1 MEAGPNGGILG
12 VGMAVPERILTNADL
27 ERMVDTSDEWI
38 ITRTGIRER
47 RVAGPEDT
55 AATLG
60 TLAARRALAD
70 ANIAAEELDLVICA
84 TTTGDYLFP
93 ATACLIQH
101 ALGAHRAAAFDLAAA
116 CSGFVFAL
124 DTASLFIRA
133 GRYRYVL
140 VVGVDTLTRFVNWA
154 DRSTCVLFGD
164 GAAAAIL
171 GPCPREEGI
180 LATSL
185 GTDGAGAELIYI
197 PAGGAKMPAD
207 AHVLAQKLNTIA
219 MKGPEVFKFAVKIMG
234 EAALDALQKAGLRSQ
249 DVDLFIPHQAN
260 IRIIDAAA
268 KRMGL
273 GPGKVFVNVD
283 RYGNTS
289 AASIGIALREA
300 LDRGLVRRGS
310 VLVFVGFGAGLTWG
324 ANVIRWNREEEQ
336 SAQ

>member
-1 MEAGPNGGILG
+1 MDPGCNAGILG
-12 VGMAVPERILTNADL
+12 VGMALPERILTNADL

-38 ITRTGIRER
+38 VTRTGIRER
-47 RVAGPEDT
+47 RIAGPEDS

-60 TLAARRALAD
+60 EAAARQALDD
-70 ANIAAEELDLVICA
+70 AGITPEDLDLIICA

-101 ALGAHRAAAFDLAAA
+101 GLGASKAAAFDLSAA
-116 CSGFVFAL
+116 CAGFVFAL
-124 DTASLFIRA
+124 ENASLFVRT
-133 GRYRYVL
+133 GRCRYAL
-140 VVGVDTLTRFVNWA
+140 VIGADTLTRFVNWK

-164 GAAAAIL
+164 GAAAAVV
-171 GPCPREEGI
+171 GPCAEDEGI
-180 LATSL
+180 LATAL
-185 GTDGAGAELIYI
+185 GTDGSGAEQIYI
-197 PAGGAKMPAD
+197 PAGGARRPVD
-207 AHVLAQKLNTIA
+207 CTVLAQKLNTIA
-219 MKGPEVFKFAVKIMG
+219 MRGAEVFKFAVKIMG
-234 EAALDALQKAGLRSQ
+234 EAALEALQLAGLEPEQ
-249 DVDLFIPHQAN
+249 VDLFIPHQAN

-273 GPGKVFVNVD
+273 PPEKVFVNVE

-324 ANVIRWNREEEQ
+324 ANVLRWNRDEQ
-336 SAQ
+336 RGRR